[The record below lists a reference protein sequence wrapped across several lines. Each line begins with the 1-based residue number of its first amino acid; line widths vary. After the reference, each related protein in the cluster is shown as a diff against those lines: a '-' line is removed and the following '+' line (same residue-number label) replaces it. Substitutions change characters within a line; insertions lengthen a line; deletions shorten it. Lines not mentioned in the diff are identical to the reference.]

1 MEVDKK
7 NTVSVKEIEEK
18 VEEKKVEEKKEDAPH
33 FPALSAQD
41 MAGTEEIRRIRCPP
55 NRFTPL
61 KNNWEK
67 LMRPVVDQLKLL
79 IRFNT
84 KTMCVELKTSPYT
97 VDSGCLQKGE
107 DYIHAFMLGFDID
120 DAVALLRLDDL
131 YIETFEI
138 KDVRLLHGDHISRA
152 IGRIA
157 GQMGKTKYAIENA
170 TRCRIVLADQ
180 TIHILGS
187 YSNIAIARNAIC
199 NLIMGSPPNKVYNQM
214 KQVAA
219 RQKERF

>member
-1 MEVDKK
+1 M
-7 NTVSVKEIEEK
+7 
-18 VEEKKVEEKKEDAPH
+18 
-33 FPALSAQD
+33 
-41 MAGTEEIRRIRCPP
+41 
-55 NRFTPL
+55 
-61 KNNWEK
+61 
-67 LMRPVVDQLKLL
+67 
-79 IRFNT
+79 
-84 KTMCVELKTSPYT
+84 
-97 VDSGCLQKGE
+97 
-107 DYIHAFMLGFDID
+107 
-120 DAVALLRLDDL
+120 
-131 YIETFEI
+131 
-138 KDVRLLHGDHISRA
+138 RLLHGDHISRA

-180 TIHILGS
+180 TFVWVVVLTRRIHILGS